1 MRDKDPSHTQ
11 NRRRMLISITLA
23 LVLHAAAFLVVQ
35 YGIRA
40 DQEEPEEI
48 IGPILVTLYEPG
60 QVPELTEVAEKDRGG
75 SQEALQEKAPAEQE
89 RRSRSSDKERE
100 ETTREHTRSTPRETG
115 HPEVS
120 KREPTPLIRRRD
132 AGSEIEEDLYQRGG
146 ILEQWEKE
154 APQEVG
160 RQSEFT
166 ESDQPYVIDREYEAE
181 EDVRETGPV
190 FPSQNAE
197 GEQELALN
205 MDKLDRTL
213 EESRAGSSGGMIETE
228 TAGGKPVPGR
238 AAGSPNIVWD
248 DASRGR
254 VLLSS
259 GGIPEIPEWV
269 KREGL
274 DLKVEIAFTV
284 TPDGH
289 TTSLGVRL
297 SSGYPDVDAAVLES
311 VRKLRFNPIQDDRNA
326 LGRISYLISAE

>member
-23 LVLHAAAFLVVQ
+23 LVLHAAVFLVVQ

-40 DQEEPEEI
+40 DQEEPEEV

-60 QVPELTEVAEKDRGG
+60 QVPELTEVPQTDRGR
-75 SQEALQEKAPAEQE
+75 SQELLQEQAPARQE
-89 RRSRSSDKERE
+89 RRTRPSEEERAE
-100 ETTREHTRSTPRETG
+100 VTREPARSTPRESG
-115 HPEVS
+115 HPEIS
-120 KREPTPLIRRRD
+120 NREPSPRLKRRD
-132 AGSEIEEDLYQRGG
+132 AGSEINEDLYQRGG

-160 RQSEFT
+160 RQSAIT
-166 ESDQPYVIDREYEAE
+166 ESDQPYVIDREYQAE

-190 FPSQNAE
+190 FPSQDAE
-197 GEQELALN
+197 GEQELALD

-213 EESRAGSSGGMIETE
+213 EESRAGTAGGAVDAE

-238 AAGSPNIVWD
+238 AAGSPSIVWD
-248 DASRGR
+248 DASQGR
-254 VLLSS
+254 MLLSS
-259 GGIPEIPEWV
+259 GGVPKIPEWV

-274 DLKVEIAFTV
+274 DLKVEVAFSV

-311 VRKLRFNPIQDDRNA
+311 VRKLRFNPVQDDRYA
-326 LGRISYLISAE
+326 KGRISYLISAE